1 MKQLRTEFC
10 ISKER
15 ASLADVHLPGAMTQP
30 LSWPSGRSR
39 NSDFYLEVVTL
50 NLEAWRT
57 CWGWGCVFLG
67 LHRKLYSQDAGEF
80 LVSKLG

>member
-1 MKQLRTEFC
+1 MAGRTAACVCVCGGVSDDHVEEHFVKQLRTEFC

-30 LSWPSGRSR
+30 LLWPSGGSR

-57 CWGWGCVFLG
+57 CWGWG
-67 LHRKLYSQDAGEF
+67 
-80 LVSKLG
+80 